1 MIEEQQNKSII
12 LTPCIDIVFKR
23 IFGDE
28 RNKRLLRSLLD
39 AVLIPEGA
47 APIDE
52 IDILNPESQIEWRND
67 KHPVMDLKVRD
78 KKGKLYHV
86 EVQVANEKFFAERVL
101 YYWSRLS
108 ASQLESGEKYDK
120 LQPVYSIVITNFAM
134 FKDKPGYHHCFL
146 LLEQKQHFPLTDGM
160 AIHFISL
167 AGFDTT
173 PENAHTLLDKWLCL
187 FKEGTKLDKD
197 IIKKWEEQH
206 PEFQDAYQ
214 ELERLGA
221 NEEFRWEV
229 EDRINAIRR
238 WLTGFSASF
247 KEGLQEGLEQGRAE
261 GEQAGFEKGEQ
272 AGLEKG
278 LEQGRV
284 EGEQAGLEKG
294 IQTGEQIGLLKS
306 AKLMLEAN
314 VPAQQISDI
323 LNISLQDI
331 EQLKD

>member
-1 MIEEQQNKSII
+1 
-12 LTPCIDIVFKR
+12 
-23 IFGDE
+23 
-28 RNKRLLRSLLD
+28 
-39 AVLIPEGA
+39 
-47 APIDE
+47 
-52 IDILNPESQIEWRND
+52 
-67 KHPVMDLKVRD
+67 
-78 KKGKLYHV
+78 
-86 EVQVANEKFFAERVL
+86 
-101 YYWSRLS
+101 LS

>member
-108 ASQLESGEKYDK
+108 ASQLESGEKYDR
-120 LQPVYSIVITNFAM
+120 LQPVYSIVITDFEM

-146 LLEQKQHFPLTDGM
+146 LLEQKQHFPLTDTM
-160 AIHFISL
+160 ALHFISL

-206 PEFQDAYQ
+206 PEFQEAYQ

>member
-1 MIEEQQNKSII
+1 M
-12 LTPCIDIVFKR
+12 
-23 IFGDE
+23 
-28 RNKRLLRSLLD
+28 
-39 AVLIPEGA
+39 
-47 APIDE
+47 
-52 IDILNPESQIEWRND
+52 
-67 KHPVMDLKVRD
+67 
-78 KKGKLYHV
+78 
-86 EVQVANEKFFAERVL
+86 EVN
-101 YYWSRLS
+101 W
-108 ASQLESGEKYDK
+108 
-120 LQPVYSIVITNFAM
+120 
-134 FKDKPGYHHCFL
+134 C
-146 LLEQKQHFPLTDGM
+146 
-160 AIHFISL
+160 
-167 AGFDTT
+167 FDTT

-197 IIKKWEEQH
+197 IIKKWEQQH

-278 LEQGRV
+278 LEQGLEQGRV

-314 VPAQQISDI
+314 IPAQQIADI